1 MWDQATEL
9 QETSVHLFSL
19 CCDLI
24 VSHRLM
30 FGTHSHQL
38 VVLFWE
44 TLKGGRSGLLGLNLQ
59 VLNTTPLLV
68 CFLFPGLSRCEES
81 QPHSLVAVN
90 STMPS
95 PPPWTVSP
103 STMIQNKFLLPLF
116 TFIRSQWPIQSSTQ
130 IYCYW
135 KITRGLLHHL
145 LLHLWHAGYFCM
157 AEWLVLWRLRSW
169 FLFLLGRELLWRP
182 IELTRRPKE
191 NQSYLLQL
199 CSLSPLL
206 REFDMFPCLTF
217 QKCPHLQFLPGSW
230 KTFHLDLCAGLFS
243 QWAQATSLI
252 SPPCWSS
259 Q

>member
-1 MWDQATEL
+1 M
-9 QETSVHLFSL
+9 
-19 CCDLI
+19 
-24 VSHRLM
+24 
-30 FGTHSHQL
+30 
-38 VVLFWE
+38 
-44 TLKGGRSGLLGLNLQ
+44 RSGHRTPRDQCPSLQSLLWLDCLPSAHVWNTQSSASGA
-59 VLNTTPLLV
+59 VLGDFKRWEKWSTGVEPSGFKTTPLLV
-68 CFLFPGLSRCEES
+68 FFLFPGLSRCEES

-116 TFIRSQWPIQSSTQ
+116 TFIRLQWPIQSSTQ